1 MGDSIN
7 VMSVYHPFPVRID
20 TAGAIGSGT
29 NNCINLVKGSA
40 CPPGCISL
48 NGTGKANDI
57 GNCQPLNTNIQYDA
71 CFQVGEFPSHAIP
84 GIVEAKA
91 GNSIVILVPLKAD
104 ASATGDG
111 ARFVNAFGSQIPNIL
126 GSQPDPLQGYPDVP
140 ASTGANWSLSA
151 IVKSNRPFYT
161 WITTYDSTLSPPQTR
176 VVVMSEPVLIAQTD
190 LTNIQR
196 LPITDPDDVIHEIT
210 AVSYRAAPPLVGCAP
225 APGSSSSGSSSSG
238 SSSSGSSSSGSSSS
252 GSSSSGSSSSG
263 PSPELLGEIFGGIIG
278 GIILLIAIYF
288 GLRWAMSGTG
298 DWFAGLGERIAG
310 ALRPARSA
318 LANTLNIGASSR
330 RPPPRPEAASSDS
343 TFTGVNPMHQSP
355 SLGNNPR
362 AQRIRGILDQR
373 RLLRERGS
381 ADHPVPASGVGP
393 LNRVTQRP
401 AAPGTPAD
409 AVSRASRRNGS
420 LTLRNVT
427 SRTEGTT
434 PRQRAARGTGI
445 QQQDLSRVL
454 GIQNALGHTLD
465 NSASRPPPGSA
476 AAIVKGVDQQPASNL
491 TQGQPNAL
499 TRARRLIDAATTRVL
514 QASRTASRPASRSAN
529 NSTQGQP
536 NALTQASQTG
546 RRPASRSDDVTY
558 YKNPMFRKKY
568 DEDGVEVP
576 RGSTLTADERLDRR
590 WRPPP
595 PPETTEERIERR
607 AKETSLAP
615 MTLSADLA
623 SRIDQ
628 NKLIGKGR
636 RRKNRRY
643 LRTGRRV

>member
-29 NNCINLVKGSA
+29 NKCINLVKGSA

-71 CFQVGEFPSHAIP
+71 CFQVGEFPSHAIS

-91 GNSIVILVPLKAD
+91 GNSIVVLVPLKAD
-104 ASATGDG
+104 GSATGDG

-126 GSQPDPLQGYPDVP
+126 GSQPDHLQGYPDVP

-263 PSPELLGEIFGGIIG
+263 SSSSGPSPELLGEIFGGIIG

-330 RPPPRPEAASSDS
+330 RPLPRPEAASSNG
-343 TFTGVNPMHQSP
+343 TFTRVNPMNRGIVPQGQAATRRGRRQEGGPAAGTGISP
-355 SLGNNPR
+355 SPPP
-362 AQRIRGILDQR
+362 QP
-373 RLLRERGS
+373 GS
-381 ADHPVPASGVGP
+381 AAAVVNRVSRRPASGSP
-393 LNRVTQRP
+393 
-401 AAPGTPAD
+401 
-409 AVSRASRRNGS
+409 NGS

-427 SRTEGTT
+427 SQT
-434 PRQRAARGTGI
+434 
-445 QQQDLSRVL
+445 
-454 GIQNALGHTLD
+454 
-465 NSASRPPPGSA
+465 ASRPAPGSA
-476 AAIVKGVDQQPASNL
+476 AAVVDRASSGTASHPAPGSA
-491 TQGQPNAL
+491 TAL
-499 TRARRLIDAATTRVL
+499 TIRTPAPAPRRRIVAP
-514 QASRTASRPASRSAN
+514 S
-529 NSTQGQP
+529 
-536 NALTQASQTG
+536 
-546 RRPASRSDDVTY
+546 
-558 YKNPMFRKKY
+558 
-568 DEDGVEVP
+568 
-576 RGSTLTADERLDRR
+576 
-590 WRPPP
+590 PPT
-595 PPETTEERIERR
+595 PPEETVEERIDRR
-607 AKETSLAP
+607 AKETALPRSGP
-615 MTLSADLA
+615 SAVLA
-623 SRIDQ
+623 SEKAR
-628 NKLIGKGR
+628 NPLIGKGR
-636 RRKNRRY
+636 RRKNRRH
-643 LRTGRRV
+643 LRTGRKV

>member
-48 NGTGKANDI
+48 NGTGKANDS

-91 GNSIVILVPLKAD
+91 GNSIVILVPLMAD

-111 ARFVNAFGSQIPNIL
+111 AQFVNAFGSQIPNIL

-225 APGSSSSGSSSSG
+225 VSGPMNIYMNANG
-238 SSSSGSSSSGSSSS
+238 AEP

-330 RPPPRPEAASSDS
+330 RPSPRREAASSDI
-343 TFTGVNPMHQSP
+343 TFTTVNPMYRGRVPPSRRQEGGPAAGTGISLSSP
-355 SLGNNPR
+355 P
-362 AQRIRGILDQR
+362 QP
-373 RLLRERGS
+373 GS
-381 ADHPVPASGVGP
+381 AAAVVNRASSGTASG
-393 LNRVTQRP
+393 
-401 AAPGTPAD
+401 AP
-409 AVSRASRRNGS
+409 NGS

-427 SRTEGTT
+427 
-434 PRQRAARGTGI
+434 RQ
-445 QQQDLSRVL
+445 
-454 GIQNALGHTLD
+454 
-465 NSASRPPPGSA
+465 P
-476 AAIVKGVDQQPASNL
+476 
-491 TQGQPNAL
+491 
-499 TRARRLIDAATTRVL
+499 
-514 QASRTASRPASRSAN
+514 ASRPAPGSPPDLAIRTPVAA
-529 NSTQGQP
+529 P
-536 NALTQASQTG
+536 
-546 RRPASRSDDVTY
+546 RRRIVAPS
-558 YKNPMFRKKY
+558 
-568 DEDGVEVP
+568 
-576 RGSTLTADERLDRR
+576 
-590 WRPPP
+590 PPTP
-595 PPETTEERIERR
+595 PEETTEERIDRR
-607 AKETSLAP
+607 AKETSLP
-615 MTLSADLA
+615 RPGDSLYLA
-623 SRIDQ
+623 SEKAR
-628 NKLIGKGR
+628 NPLIGKGR
-636 RRKNRRY
+636 RRKNRRH